1 MFQFEEVKGE
11 NKGDIKLFAISTCVW
26 CKRTKR
32 LLESLGVN
40 YNYIFVDKLDRDTRN
55 KVEQEVKKYNPRVSF
70 PTVVINDD
78 KCIVGFQEEEIK
90 EALGYA

>member
-1 MFQFEEVKGE
+1 MYELTKVDGDK
-11 NKGDIKLFAISTCVW
+11 KGDIKLYAISTCVW

-32 LLESLGVN
+32 LLENLGVE
-40 YNYIFVDKLDRDTRN
+40 YNFIFVDQLDKKTRDE
-55 KVEQEVKKYNPRVSF
+55 VEDAVRGHNPRCSF
-70 PTVVINDD
+70 PTMVIDEK